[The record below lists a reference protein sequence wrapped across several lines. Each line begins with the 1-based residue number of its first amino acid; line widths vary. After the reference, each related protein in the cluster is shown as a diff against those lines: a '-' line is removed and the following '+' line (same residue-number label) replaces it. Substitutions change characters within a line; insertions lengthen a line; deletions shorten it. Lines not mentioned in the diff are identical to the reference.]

1 MLRRLIKPFF
11 TRRFAKF
18 GAVGAT
24 GVIVNLGTLAVL
36 RRLGV
41 HTNLASAIAIELSIL
56 SNFFINHLW
65 TFGDR
70 RDQGGPSVGQHLWR
84 FHLVSLGG
92 GAIQFVLFVALNV
105 AWLRLFGSPA
115 AIASYGA
122 GAGSWTDH
130 WIWHPFV
137 EPPEVGKLIYLSQV
151 AGIGAATV
159 WNYLLNFYWTWA
171 KRTAAA

>member
-1 MLRRLIKPFF
+1 
-11 TRRFAKF
+11 
-18 GAVGAT
+18 VGAS
-24 GVIVNLGTLAVL
+24 GVVVNLGSLALL
-36 RRLGV
+36 RRFGV

-70 RDQGGPSVGQHLWR
+70 RSQGGPTLGQHLWR

-92 GAIQFVLFVALNV
+92 GAIQFVLFVGLNV
-105 AWLRLFGSPA
+105 IWLRLFGTRE
-115 AIASYGA
+115 AIADYGA
-122 GAGSWTDH
+122 GAGTWSDH

-137 EPPEVGKLIYLSQV
+137 EPPEVGKLIYLSQMI
-151 AGIGAATV
+151 GIGAATV

-171 KRTAAA
+171 KKAVATS